1 MSAQNIQKIKERFL
15 GFDRKARSLIGRED
29 YRISLNPFQDNIR
42 FPSTEFY
49 DYYIENHKTIRQ
61 ETNTAEVKTF
71 IGRFFSLILK
81 LRLIVKLMLVKVS
94 TEID

>member
-1 MSAQNIQKIKERFL
+1 MHTNLVSAQNIQKERFL
-15 GFDRKARSLIGRED
+15 GFDRKVRSLIGRED
-29 YRISLNPFQDNIR
+29 CRISIQCKNEPFQDNIR

-71 IGRFFSLILK
+71 IGRFFLSF
-81 LRLIVKLMLVKVS
+81 
-94 TEID
+94 